1 MNLSPHRM
9 AVLLAVQ
16 RSGGVVAAAD
26 LLPLAEIEA
35 ALQVRA

>member
-1 MNLSPHRM
+1 MRAAYVYVNRD
-9 AVLLAVQ
+9 
-16 RSGGVVAAAD
+16 GGLVDELAAAD